1 MTAPLPVCS
10 AKLSIVG
17 PGQYY
22 GGGPRWNPGCCS
34 FAFASFSLLLPNFSF
49 SQHCLQTQNFTLIF
63 FAALLKS
70 KSEVPY
76 QFQFQALGF
85 FTPVLLLITNHT
97 LTPCAIVGIQE
108 ANVILVAIT
117 TYLTHQ
123 FLNFYC
129 LYLCYHPFFVCLTNQ
144 KDNKYK
150 KKRKAHF
157 WKFSKSYNPN
167 ASLVP
172 S

>member
-1 MTAPLPVCS
+1 MSGPVS
-10 AKLSIVG
+10 TTVGDHVGIPGVVLLHLHLSLFFCQTSLSHNIASK
-17 PGQYY
+17 
-22 GGGPRWNPGCCS
+22 PRILHS
-34 FAFASFSLLLPNFSF
+34 F
-49 SQHCLQTQNFTLIF
+49 F

-117 TYLTHQ
+117 IYLTHQ

-129 LYLCYHPFFVCLTNQ
+129 LYLCYHPFFVCLTN
-144 KDNKYK
+144 
-150 KKRKAHF
+150 
-157 WKFSKSYNPN
+157 
-167 ASLVP
+167 
-172 S
+172 